1 MVGWPQLVC
10 QLVGCLPVGWNIPC
24 ILANPNDSRTVISP
38 KASSTTD
45 SHNRKRTCTYLYTYV
60 GVGVRVCICAN
71 TYIHTISVRSEASCI
86 RWAKPVWTDWMNGTG
101 GWRASSEIS
110 FSWCRWMDGTDA
122 GCRLLLQIYHINQ
135 TLGCSFVLHGQ
146 SYIYIHS

>member
-1 MVGWPQLVC
+1 MVGWSQLVC

-38 KASSTTD
+38 KACSTTD

-71 TYIHTISVRSEASCI
+71 TYIHTISVRSEVSCI
-86 RWAKPVWTDWMNGTG
+86 RWAKPVWMNERVAGV
-101 GWRASSEIS
+101 RPRNSL
-110 FSWCRWMDGTDA
+110 SWCRWMDGTDA

-135 TLGCSFVLHGQ
+135 TSGCSFVLHGQ